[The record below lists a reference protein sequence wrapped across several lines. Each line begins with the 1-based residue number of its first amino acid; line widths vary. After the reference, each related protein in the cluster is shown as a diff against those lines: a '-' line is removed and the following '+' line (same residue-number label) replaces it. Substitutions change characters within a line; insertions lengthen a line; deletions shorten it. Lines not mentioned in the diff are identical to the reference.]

1 MFGEGKI
8 AMPELPEVQT
18 IINGLNQKVLGKE
31 IQEIVELRSGTV
43 FWQLPVTSLG
53 KIELVSRRGKY
64 IILQTALHYKLIIH
78 LRMTGKLIFEKDI
91 NTTSSHSRAEIV
103 FTDKTK
109 LIFDDVRTFGKIQVL
124 KKNENISGIRNLGVE
139 PLTNEFNAEYLIDKL
154 RNRKAPIKTVLL
166 DQSVIAG
173 LGNIYVAEIL
183 FRAKIHPAIPANKI
197 KIKNMK
203 KIVLE
208 TKIVLQ
214 EAIKHNGTTIS
225 DYRSVEDKTGEFQNF
240 LKVYGKKTC
249 ECGAEIKKIQQA
261 GRGTYFCENCQT

>member
-1 MFGEGKI
+1 
-8 AMPELPEVQT
+8 MPELPEVQT
-18 IINGLNQKVLGKE
+18 IINGLNQKVLGNE

-43 FWQLPVTSLG
+43 FWQIPVTSLG
-53 KIELVSRRGKY
+53 KIKLISRRGKY

-78 LRMTGKLIFEKDI
+78 LRMTGKLIFEDDFDK
-91 NTTSSHSRAEIV
+91 TSSHSRAEII

-109 LIFDDVRTFGKIQVL
+109 LIFDDVRTFGKIQIL
-124 KKNENISGIRNLGVE
+124 KQNDEISSIQNLGVE
-139 PLTNEFNAEYLIDKL
+139 PLTNELNAEYLINKL
-154 RNRKAPIKTVLL
+154 NNRKAPIKTALL

-197 KIKNMK
+197 KMMSLK
-203 KIVLE
+203 KIVSE

-240 LKVYGKKTC
+240 LKVYGKKIC